1 MRKPLITIL
10 TILLSVSVFA
20 QNAASIRN
28 DNSYIYAE
36 GTATTT
42 SSADCV
48 ALEALTEKLA
58 QGVDLPY

>member
-42 SSADCV
+42 SSADSV

-58 QGVDLPY
+58 